1 MKQKKIRLK
10 EGEVRYGY
18 SYPRLELEEVF
29 PIDKKVAPTLRKA
42 AKFIESHFAPGQRDE
57 PYVQLV
63 EITKVEGNK
72 IRYTVVAE
80 WEPSRSRWLTPLQA
94 EGFEP
99 LGDGDGYV
107 TPDVYERTK
116 RASQQ
121 HGQ

>member
-1 MKQKKIRLK
+1 MAQKRIRME

-18 SYPRLELEEVF
+18 SYPRLELKEVF
-29 PIDKKVAPTLRKA
+29 PIAKKDAPTFLKA
-42 AKFIESHFAPGQRDE
+42 AEFIESFFAPGYTSE

-63 EITKVEGNK
+63 EIKKVEGNK
-72 IRYTVVAE
+72 IRYKVVAE

>member
-1 MKQKKIRLK
+1 MAQKRIRME

-18 SYPRLELEEVF
+18 SYPRLELKEVF
-29 PIDKKVAPTLRKA
+29 PIAKKVAPTFLKA

-80 WEPSRSRWLTPLQA
+80 WEPSRRRWLTPLQA